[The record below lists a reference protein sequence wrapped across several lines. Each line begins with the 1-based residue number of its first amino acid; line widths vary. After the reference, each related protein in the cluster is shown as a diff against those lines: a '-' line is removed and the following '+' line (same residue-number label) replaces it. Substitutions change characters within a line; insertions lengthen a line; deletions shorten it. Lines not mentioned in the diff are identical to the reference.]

1 MKVKKMTLHEVLQ
14 QINNDVSLL
23 KTVYK
28 FSAGSA
34 LSKVFRYAFVP
45 ECKFELP
52 EGVPPYTP
60 CTNQPGDT
68 PSDLLVVLVKNRL
81 EYLEKYMDVSS
92 IKREMIF
99 IRLLETVHPT
109 EAKILLA
116 IKDQKLFTLYPNITP
131 EVLIEAGYL
140 EMRDDYP
147 RPFQVSSQTTESSAE
162 DDVEVEHL
170 EVPQTT
176 ESIEPLKEPEE
187 PVIEK
192 PKTSTKK
199 PVARKSMRRAKPA
212 K

>member
-14 QINNDVSLL
+14 QINNDISLL
-23 KTVYK
+23 KTAYK

-162 DDVEVEHL
+162 DDVEVEQL

-199 PVARKSMRRAKPA
+199 PVTRKSMRRAKST